1 MRNVVRVI
9 SVDTKQRPDHNAIHT
24 CNRTHC
30 AVTCGILEVTFVQ
43 KNVVQE
49 VVTLWTVVP
58 VTLVEGTVLQETVTM
73 LL

>member
-30 AVTCGILEVTFVQ
+30 AVTCGIVEVTLVQ
-43 KNVVQE
+43 KNVVPE
-49 VVTLWTVVP
+49 VVTL
-58 VTLVEGTVLQETVTM
+58 
-73 LL
+73 